1 MGGGE
6 EGARGEEIS
15 QIDMMK
21 CLGGHMECLGGM
33 RLQSFL
39 ALFTRATPGTPA
51 SSPDIEVVIDFLS
64 QLFEKVLGYSCINS
78 ARSALSTFININ
90 NNPVGQHPL
99 VVRLMKGILTSDP
112 A

>member
-1 MGGGE
+1 MGRERWGGGNRKGETVKGQMGGGE

-15 QIDMMK
+15 QMDMMK

-51 SSPDIEVVIDFLS
+51 SSIIYSLVCIFTCSILLLNEV
-64 QLFEKVLGYSCINS
+64 INYT
-78 ARSALSTFININ
+78 L
-90 NNPVGQHPL
+90 
-99 VVRLMKGILTSDP
+99 D
-112 A
+112 

>member
-33 RLQSFL
+33 RL
-39 ALFTRATPGTPA
+39 
-51 SSPDIEVVIDFLS
+51 
-64 QLFEKVLGYSCINS
+64 
-78 ARSALSTFININ
+78 
-90 NNPVGQHPL
+90 
-99 VVRLMKGILTSDP
+99 
-112 A
+112 